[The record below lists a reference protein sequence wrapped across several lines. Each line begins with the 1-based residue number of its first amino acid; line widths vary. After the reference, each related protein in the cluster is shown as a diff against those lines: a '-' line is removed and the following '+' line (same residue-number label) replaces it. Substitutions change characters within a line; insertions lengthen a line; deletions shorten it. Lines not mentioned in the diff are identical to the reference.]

1 MPARKTVDAEGS
13 VKPAA
18 AKTNPALPGKE
29 VRKLEDVAL
38 EVRRLREEEGLDLQQ
53 IGQKLEEVSY
63 DVLNQLILQ
72 SYKSTMNTPV
82 VFEAQEN
89 LRLGQES

>member
-1 MPARKTVDAEGS
+1 MPARKLVDAEGS

-18 AKTNPALPGKE
+18 TKTNPALPGNA

-53 IGQKLEEVSY
+53 IGEKLEVSY

-89 LRLGQES
+89 LRLGGEG

>member
-1 MPARKTVDAEGS
+1 MPARKNADAEAS
-13 VKPAA
+13 VKVEAP
-18 AKTNPALPGKE
+18 KTNTALPGKE

-38 EVRRLREEEGLDLQQ
+38 EVRRLREEEGLDTSEIREKLQ
-53 IGQKLEEVSY
+53 VSY

-82 VFEAQEN
+82 VFEVQEKI
-89 LRLGQES
+89 RLGIED

>member
-18 AKTNPALPGKE
+18 KTSPALPGKE

-53 IGQKLEEVSY
+53 IGQKLEVSY

-82 VFEAQEN
+82 LFEAQEN
-89 LRLGQES
+89 LRLGQEG

>member
-1 MPARKTVDAEGS
+1 MPARKTADAEAS
-13 VKPAA
+13 VKVEAPKA
-18 AKTNPALPGKE
+18 NPALPGKE

-38 EVRRLREEEGLDLQQ
+38 EVRRLREEENLETSEIREKLQ
-53 IGQKLEEVSY
+53 ISY

-82 VFEAQEN
+82 VFEVQEKI
-89 LRLGQES
+89 RLGIED

>member
-1 MPARKTVDAEGS
+1 MPARKTVEAEGS

-18 AKTNPALPGKE
+18 SKASSALPGKD

-38 EVRRLREEEGLDLQQ
+38 EVRRLREEDGLNLQE
-53 IGQKLEEVSY
+53 IGEKLQVSY

-82 VFEAQEN
+82 VFEVQEK
-89 LRLGQES
+89 LRLGIDD